1 MKATKAVKEILK
13 EKGNQVWSVTS
24 KASVYD
30 ALKLMSQQG
39 IGSVMVIDDNG
50 EVKGIMTERDYARKV
65 NLIGKASQETAV
77 KEIMTARKSLFTVKP
92 ENNAEECMVLMTGK
106 HIRHLPVFDGEKLV
120 GIVSIGDVVKS
131 IILEQERLLDHLSDY
146 IAGAYPGQ

>member
-65 NLIGKASQETAV
+65 ILIGKASQETAV

-120 GIVSIGDVVKS
+120 GMVSIGDVVKS